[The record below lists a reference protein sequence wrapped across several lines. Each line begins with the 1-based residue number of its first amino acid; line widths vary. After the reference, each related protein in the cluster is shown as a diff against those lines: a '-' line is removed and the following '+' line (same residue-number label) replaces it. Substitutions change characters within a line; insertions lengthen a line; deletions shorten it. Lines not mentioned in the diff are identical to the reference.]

1 MYKNLEEYLTEIR
14 HHLSVKQGADEILT
28 EIESHILEKTEQSY
42 GEITADSLQKTI
54 ADYGNPRHVAEKY
67 MEGEQ
72 LISPVYKKYLLAY
85 TGILFAFHFV
95 LILFAMIFKRSMVA
109 FPFIYIPKPDSFWF
123 ILNIPTALIF
133 DLGLV
138 GLFFYFFTHKSFRFR
153 LPWPK
158 ISKSPQPEKPDNPPK
173 AITLILMLLG
183 FALVLFTFIKYKTLF
198 FASLNFPNPESLFN
212 PTASIFYSWVL
223 LNIFAN
229 EIIFY
234 IVRFFTDGPWIRV
247 LKNTVHL
254 ILFWLL
260 WNSSVEV
267 QATQVTGFDLYP
279 FLVGLLVFLT
289 VCVGLSFISSLV
301 QMGKW
306 LAHKARDL

>member
-14 HHLSVKQGADEILT
+14 HHLSVKQGADEILA

-42 GEITADSLQKTI
+42 GEITAESLQKTI
-54 ADYGNPRHVAEKY
+54 SDYGNPRQVAEKY

-85 TGILFAFHFV
+85 TGILFAFHFI
-95 LILFAMIFKRSMVA
+95 LILFAMIFERSMVV
-109 FPFIYIPKPDSFWF
+109 FPFFYISKPDSFWF
-123 ILNIPTALIF
+123 ILNIPTAFIF

-138 GLFFYFFTHKSFRFR
+138 GLFFYFFTHKSLRFR

-158 ISKSPQPEKPDNPPK
+158 IFKPQQQDKPSKPPRV
-173 AITLILMLLG
+173 IYLVLMLLG
-183 FALVLFTFIKYKTLF
+183 FAFVLYTFIKFKTLF
-198 FASLNFPNPESLFN
+198 FASMNFQNPESLFN
-212 PTASIFYSWVL
+212 PAASIFYSWVV
-223 LNIFAN
+223 LNILAN

-234 IVRFFTDGPWIRV
+234 IIRFFTDGPWIRV

-254 ILFWLL
+254 ILFWIL
-260 WNSSVEV
+260 WNSTVEV
-267 QATQVTGFDLYP
+267 QTTQVTGFDLYP

-289 VCVGLSFISSLV
+289 VCVGLSFVSSLV

-306 LAHKARDL
+306 LTHKARD

>member
-14 HHLSVKQGADEILT
+14 HHLSVKQGADEILS

-42 GEITADSLQKTI
+42 GEITADSLEKTI
-54 ADYGNPRHVAEKY
+54 SDYRNPRRVAEKY

-85 TGILFAFHFV
+85 TGILFYFHFI
-95 LILFAMIFKRSMVA
+95 LIMFAMVFKRSMVV
-109 FPFIYIPKPDSFWF
+109 FPFFFIPKPESFWF
-123 ILNIPTALIF
+123 ILNIPTAFIF

-138 GLFFYFFTHKSFRFR
+138 GLFFYYFTHKSLCFR

-158 ISKSPQPEKPDNPPK
+158 IFKAQNLDNQDKPPK
-173 AITLILMLLG
+173 VISLVFRLLG
-183 FALVLFTFIKYKTLF
+183 FALVMFTFIKYKTLF
-198 FASLNFPNPESLFN
+198 FVSMNFQNPEPLLN

-234 IVRFFTDGPWIRV
+234 IVRFITDGPWIRV

-254 ILFWLL
+254 ILFWIL
-260 WNSSVEV
+260 WNGTAEIQVTE
-267 QATQVTGFDLYP
+267 VTGFDLYP
-279 FLVGLLVFLT
+279 FLVGLLAILT
-289 VCVGLSFISSLV
+289 ALVGLSFISSLV

-306 LAHKARDL
+306 LSDKAKA